1 MILTFY
7 NKKLVYFGDLSIYCI
22 VKQNEREE
30 FWNERTNMRREATQF
45 KKGVRN
51 MARGPRKSLEE
62 KIEAKQELIES
73 LETRLESEKNELEEM
88 LREKRLKELSA
99 VNELIEESGLEPSAV
114 ADILKDYIK
123 EQSA

>member
-1 MILTFY
+1 
-7 NKKLVYFGDLSIYCI
+7 
-22 VKQNEREE
+22 
-30 FWNERTNMRREATQF
+30 
-45 KKGVRN
+45 

>member
-62 KIEAKQELIES
+62 
-73 LETRLESEKNELEEM
+73 M